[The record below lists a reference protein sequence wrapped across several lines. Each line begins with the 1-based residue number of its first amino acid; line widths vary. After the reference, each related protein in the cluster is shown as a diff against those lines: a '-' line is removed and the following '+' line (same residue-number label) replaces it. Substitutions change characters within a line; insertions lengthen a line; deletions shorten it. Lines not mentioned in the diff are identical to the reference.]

1 MLRFFLC
8 LYIALLWTS
17 VSGAQFRIM
26 IDPGHGGSDLG
37 ATRDSFIESKIVLSI
52 ADKLK
57 AELENENVEVVLT
70 RENDSHLSLQQRVQ
84 MANENNAD
92 LFLSLHANW
101 SRSTQVSGFEFYF
114 ASQQNQSRGANES
127 HLSKPDEIIEKIKAD
142 LTLLGR
148 QKLSLEFSQQAQQ
161 QVADQ
166 KSVIRR
172 APFYVIEN
180 TTMPAVL
187 IEVGFI
193 SNRREAK
200 KLASPEYQSE
210 IAALLTKSVLSYKQ
224 TTASYKQ
231 KTASYKEKSDKKL
244 SLNEK

>member
-1 MLRFFLC
+1 ML
-8 LYIALLWTS
+8 WVS
-17 VSGAQFRIM
+17 PSGAQFRVI

-37 ATRDSFIESKIVLSI
+37 ATRDSFVESKIVLAI

-57 AELENENVEVVLT
+57 AELEKENMQAILT
-70 RENDSHLSLQQRVQ
+70 RADDSHLTLQQRVQ
-84 MANENNAD
+84 MANEKKAD

-101 SRSTQVSGFEFYF
+101 SRSKQVSGFEFYF
-114 ASQQNQSRGANES
+114 ASQQNQTRNPSES
-127 HLSKPDEIIEKIKAD
+127 HLTKPNDIVEKIKTD

-161 QVADQ
+161 QIADQ

-180 TTMPAVL
+180 TSMPAVL

-200 KLASPEYQSE
+200 QLASPEYQSE
-210 IAALLTKSVLSYKQ
+210 IADLLTKSVLSYKQ
-224 TTASYKQ
+224 KS
-231 KTASYKEKSDKKL
+231 ASYKEKSDKKL

>member
-1 MLRFFLC
+1 MLRYLLSLF
-8 LYIALLWTS
+8 IALFWT
-17 VSGAQFRIM
+17 ANAFAEFRVI

-57 AELENENVEVVLT
+57 AELEKENVEVVLT
-70 RENDSHLSLQQRVQ
+70 RENDSHLSLQQRVH
-84 MANENNAD
+84 MANEKEAD

-114 ASQQNQSRGANES
+114 ASQQNQIRNSSAV
-127 HLSKPDEIIEKIKAD
+127 HLSKPTDIVEKIKSD

-210 IAALLTKSVLSYKQ
+210 IADLLTKSVLSYKQ
-224 TTASYKQ
+224 KSTSH
-231 KTASYKEKSDKKL
+231 KEKSDKKL

>member
-1 MLRFFLC
+1 MNRLWIC
-8 LYIALLWTS
+8 LFIVTTFAYSAF
-17 VSGAQFRIM
+17 AEFRVI

-37 ATRDSFIESKIVLSI
+37 ATRDSFVESKIVLSI

-57 AELENENVEVVLT
+57 ADLEKENIEAVLT
-70 RENDSHLSLQQRVQ
+70 RDTDAHLSLQQRVQ
-84 MANENNAD
+84 LANEHKAD
-92 LFLSLHANW
+92 LFISLHANW
-101 SRSTQVSGFEFYF
+101 STSAQVSGFEFYF
-114 ASQQNQSRGANES
+114 ASEQNKNLNNSNS
-127 HLSKPDEIIEKIKAD
+127 HLTQSKDIIEKIKSD
-142 LTLLGR
+142 LTMFGR
-148 QKLSLEFSQQAQQ
+148 QKLSLEFSQQAQL

-180 TTMPAVL
+180 TSMPAVL

-210 IAALLTKSVLSYKQ
+210 IAELLTKSVLSYKQ
-224 TTASYKQ
+224 KSN
-231 KTASYKEKSDKKL
+231 SLKEKSDKKL

>member
-1 MLRFFLC
+1 MPRFFISFFIMLIC
-8 LYIALLWTS
+8 AHTS
-17 VSGAQFRIM
+17 HAQFRVI

-37 ATRDSFIESKIVLSI
+37 ATRDSFVESKIVLSI
-52 ADKLK
+52 ANKLK
-57 AELENENVEVVLT
+57 HELESENVEVILT
-70 RENDSHLSLQQRVQ
+70 RDNDLHLSLQQRVQ
-84 MANENNAD
+84 LANEKKAD

-101 SRSTQVSGFEFYF
+101 SGSTQVSGFEFYF
-114 ASQQNQSRGANES
+114 ASHQKKSQLANES
-127 HLSKPDEIIEKIKAD
+127 HLAKPAEIIEKIKSD

-148 QKLSLEFSQQAQQ
+148 QKLSLDFSLQAQQ
-161 QVADQ
+161 QIADQ

-210 IAALLTKSVLSYKQ
+210 IASLLAKSVLSYKQ
-224 TTASYKQ
+224 KSTPL
-231 KTASYKEKSDKKL
+231 KEKSDKKL

>member
-1 MLRFFLC
+1 MFRYFLS
-8 LYIALLWTS
+8 LYVTLFWTCA
-17 VSGAQFRIM
+17 VFAQFRVM

-37 ATRDSFIESKIVLSI
+37 ATHDSFIESKIVLSI

-57 AELENENVEVVLT
+57 SELENENIEVVLT
-70 RENDSHLSLQQRVQ
+70 RENDFHLSLQQRVQ
-84 MANENNAD
+84 MANEKKAD

-114 ASQQNQSRGANES
+114 ASQQSQTDNFSKT
-127 HLSKPDEIIEKIKAD
+127 HLSKPNDIVEKIKSD

-148 QKLSLEFSQQAQQ
+148 QKLSLDFSQQAQQ

-210 IAALLTKSVLSYKQ
+210 IASLLKKSVLSYKQ
-224 TTASYKQ
+224 KAT
-231 KTASYKEKSDKKL
+231 SYKEKSDKKL

>member
-1 MLRFFLC
+1 MLRLFFTLS
-8 LYIALLWTS
+8 LIMLW
-17 VSGAQFRIM
+17 VLPSGAQFRVI
-26 IDPGHGGSDLG
+26 IDPGHGGSDMG
-37 ATRDSFIESKIVLSI
+37 ATRDSFVESKIVLAI

-57 AELENENVEVVLT
+57 ADLEKQNMQVTLT
-70 RENDSHLSLQQRVQ
+70 REDDSHLSLQQRVQ
-84 MANENNAD
+84 MANEKKAD

-101 SRSTQVSGFEFYF
+101 SRSKQVSGFEFYF
-114 ASQQNQSRGANES
+114 ASQQNQTHAANET
-127 HLSKPDEIIEKIKAD
+127 HLTKPNDIVEKIKND

-161 QVADQ
+161 QIADQ

-180 TTMPAVL
+180 TSMPAVL

-200 KLASPEYQSE
+200 QLASPEYQSE
-210 IAALLTKSVLSYKQ
+210 IADLLTKSVL
-224 TTASYKQ
+224 
-231 KTASYKEKSDKKL
+231 SYKEKSDKKL

>member
-1 MLRFFLC
+1 MHRFLLFSFIIGLC
-8 LYIALLWTS
+8 PALS
-17 VSGAQFRIM
+17 FGQFRVI

-37 ATRDSFIESKIVLSI
+37 ANRDSFIESKIVLSI

-57 AELENENVEVVLT
+57 ADLEKESVQVSLT
-70 RENDSHLSLQQRVQ
+70 RDTDSHLSLQQRVQ
-84 MANENNAD
+84 MANELKAD

-101 SRSTQVSGFEFYF
+101 SSSKQVSGFEFYF
-114 ASQQNQSRGANES
+114 ATQPQFQQKNATT
-127 HLSKPDEIIEKIKAD
+127 HLTKPLEVVEKIKAD

-161 QVADQ
+161 QIADQ

-200 KLASPEYQSE
+200 KLSSPEYQSE
-210 IAALLTKSVLSYKQ
+210 IAELLTKSIL
-224 TTASYKQ
+224 
-231 KTASYKEKSDKKL
+231 SYKEKSDKKL